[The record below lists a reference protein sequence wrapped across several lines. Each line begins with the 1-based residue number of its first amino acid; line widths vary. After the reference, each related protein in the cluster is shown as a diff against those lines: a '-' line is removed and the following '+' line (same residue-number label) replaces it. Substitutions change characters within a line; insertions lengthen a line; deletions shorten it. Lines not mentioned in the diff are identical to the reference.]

1 MDETKRKKH
10 ILNEYQREYK
20 HCLISLK
27 LAKKIVN
34 KEFVDAT
41 QPSQMVAEL
50 RKKWLKFF
58 SRMEFHDA
66 CRACKG
72 ACCSK
77 IYYTSLRIIELFYL
91 LWQNPEFEFPNPNWQ
106 FLKAEVQK
114 PTVRRWR
121 DSRQCQNL
129 YPCLFLSKNGC
140 LLENS
145 RSNTCLFNFEC
156 RVLKLRNGV
165 AEHDSRA
172 VNKDWRLAEKELIIW
187 SRRIM
192 DYFGIKSDG
201 NLTGHNLIIFNYIVS
216 PKSPGYLIDLLG
228 NKSGTKKMSEE
239 PVLCPRDSV
248 GLRKVQKAYKGEFY
262 LLFQCPVCFVV
273 APVFVSSSSKL
284 TDVPEAINI
293 DDGTMDFIESIRD

>member
-1 MDETKRKKH
+1 MDGTELKEH
-10 ILNEYQREYK
+10 ILSEYQREYK

-34 KEFVDAT
+34 KKFIEAT
-41 QPSQMVAEL
+41 RPPRVVARL
-50 RKKWLKFF
+50 RGKWLTFF
-58 SRMEFHDA
+58 SHEEFHNA
-66 CRACKG
+66 CRACRG
-72 ACCSK
+72 ACCSG
-77 IYYTSLRIIELFYL
+77 IYHTSPRIIELFYI
-91 LWQNPEFEFPNPNWQ
+91 LWQNPAFQLPKPDWQ

-121 DSRQCQNL
+121 DSRQCQNS

-201 NLTGHNLIIFNYIVS
+201 NLTGYNLIIFNYIVS

-228 NKSGTKKMSEE
+228 NKSGTKKMFEE
-239 PVLCPRDSV
+239 TVLCPRDGV
-248 GLRKVQKAYKGEFY
+248 GLRKVQKAYKGKFY
-262 LLFQCPVCFVV
+262 LLFQCPVCLAV
-273 APVFVSSSSKL
+273 APVFVSSSKL

-293 DDGTMDFIESIRD
+293 DDGTMAFIESIRD

>member
-1 MDETKRKKH
+1 MDGAERKKH

-34 KEFVDAT
+34 KEFIEAT
-41 QPSQMVAEL
+41 KPLRVVAGL
-50 RKKWLKFF
+50 REKWLEFF
-58 SRMEFHDA
+58 SRTEFYDA
-66 CRACKG
+66 CHNCQG

-77 IYYTSLRIIELFYL
+77 IYYTSPRIIELFYL
-91 LWQNPEFEFPNPNWQ
+91 LWQNPEFEFPNPDWQ
-106 FLKAEVQK
+106 FLKTEIEK
-114 PTVRRWR
+114 PTIRRW
-121 DSRQCQNL
+121 QNL

-156 RVLKLRNGV
+156 RVLKLRNGT
-165 AEHDSRA
+165 AEHDSWA

-201 NLTGHNLIIFNYIVS
+201 NLAGHNLKIFNYIIS

-239 PVLCPRDSV
+239 SVLCPRDGV
-248 GLRKVQKAYKGEFY
+248 GLRKVQKTYKGKFY
-262 LLFQCPVCFVV
+262 LLFQCPVCLAVN
-273 APVFVSSSSKL
+273 PLSECSCEKW

-293 DDGTMDFIESIRD
+293 DDTTMEFIWSIRT